1 MVGVRPGDG
10 PGGGRGGAEYERAVG
25 AIAAGLRG
33 AGPAEAPGR
42 LCAVAV
48 DLLPVDGASASLRGD
63 SMPLQIAASGGRA
76 ARLAQLQATLGD
88 GPCHHVLRTGA
99 PVLARD
105 LEDGSCAD
113 CWPVF
118 TQQALG
124 SGVRAVY
131 ALPLGST
138 AVCVGTLDL
147 YRASPGSLTAHQL
160 HVALLVAGVMTVA
173 LTDLPYDAR
182 DADDG
187 WLSGLAADHDRVHQA
202 VGMIMA
208 QLGVGADEALARLRG
223 DAFAHGL
230 TVLEAALDVVARRR
244 RFDTP

>member
-1 MVGVRPGDG
+1 MRPGDG

-113 CWPVF
+113 RWPVF
-118 TQQALG
+118 AQQALG

-182 DADDG
+182 DAGDG